1 MSGMPGMPPYA
12 AQPPYQYSPPP
23 AYPMMH
29 GAPGYAA
36 PPPATPP
43 ANDFAAQLL
52 HQHKSVVKAAK
63 QIAKE
68 YPDAPQQR
76 QQHDGPDDFDGF
88 MAFIGRMDDAALLR
102 EQQKYAEGTR
112 HWLAIADELDARQD
126 MAELDDDDLDESEL
140 FTFHS
145 VKVDDGRG
153 GWIDVAGSISF
164 DSKPDLI
171 EHLKSRFPFSCKGRY
186 SKIVKGGRTLQQ
198 GQREFSIRTADEVA
212 ANIKRE
218 MARNPDAALA
228 VPATPPAPPP
238 GMSPEMQLLYKSLA
252 EQQIEAQ
259 RANAS
264 LLQAM
269 LTRDKPDDGKKMM
282 ETLQLAKEMFMEPM
296 LRMVEANKP
305 VPGDPRLSIDM
316 AREVIQGA
324 QALAKAN
331 NAASGGGGGTADM
344 ILGAVDR
351 LAPMIFKQEQQA
363 LPGAAAPGPHAL
375 PAPDLPTTQTGA
387 IMQRAVTTK
396 VGAALQ
402 FLLAGRLRTDQLPR
416 YVFRPRNFTDD
427 EVRFLLAM
435 EAGQF
440 ENFMRSIA
448 AAQKLPAAYMQ
459 RDDVRQGFWWVHGE
473 VQRLAL
479 VLDWLESQGRVADR
493 DKVLDWN
500 APCIIPWDPKRPI
513 LGDEAAQLFAQH
525 YPEVV
530 RAASAPAPADA
541 DLPPADIPAGPGAP
555 TPLRVVREPEG
566 APVDLFGDAGGNGQ
580 AHQPA
585 PRRAASSDP
594 DFV

>member
-1 MSGMPGMPPYA
+1 MSGMPNMPPYA
-12 AQPPYQYSPPP
+12 AQHPYPYMPPP
-23 AYPMMH
+23 AYPVQ
-29 GAPGYAA
+29 GQPPYAA
-36 PPPATPP
+36 PAAAPP

-52 HQHKSVVKAAK
+52 HQHKSVVKAAR
-63 QIAKE
+63 QIARE
-68 YPDAPQQR
+68 YPEQPAQR
-76 QQHDGPDDFDGF
+76 PGTQDVTGDMESFL
-88 MAFIGRMDDAALLR
+88 AFISRLDDSALLR
-102 EQQKYAEGTR
+102 EQQKYTEGTR

-126 MAELDDDDLDESEL
+126 MAELDDGDLDESEL
-140 FTFHS
+140 FSFFA

-153 GWIDVAGSISF
+153 GWIDVAAQISF
-164 DSKPDLI
+164 ESKADLI
-171 EHLKSRFPFSCKGRY
+171 EHLKSRFPFSCRARY
-186 SKIVKGGRTLQQ
+186 SKITKAGRTLQQ

-212 ANIKRE
+212 ANVKRE
-218 MARNPDAALA
+218 MARNPDAAIGM
-228 VPATPPAPPP
+228 PAAPPP
-238 GMSPEMQLLYKSLA
+238 PPAGMSPEMQLLYKSLA
-252 EQQIEAQ
+252 EQQLEAQ

-305 VPGDPRLSIDM
+305 QPGDPRLSIDM

-324 QALAKAN
+324 QTLAKAN
-331 NAASGGGGGTADM
+331 HAASGGSGGGTADM

-351 LAPMIFKQEQQA
+351 LAPMIFKQDQQA
-363 LPGAAAPGPHAL
+363 LPAAAPGAPAL
-375 PAPDLPTTQTGA
+375 PAPDLPPTQTGA
-387 IMQRAVTTK
+387 IMQRAVTKK
-396 VGAALQ
+396 VGDALQ

-435 EAGQF
+435 EAAQF

-493 DKVLDWN
+493 DKLLDWN

-513 LGDEAAQLFAQH
+513 LGDEAAHLFAQH

-530 RAASAPAPADA
+530 RAATAPADA
-541 DLPPADIPAGPGAP
+541 DLPPADIPGGPA
-555 TPLRVVREPEG
+555 PLRVVREPEG

-580 AHQPA
+580 GRQPA